1 MSGPACT
8 TTYHVPLAGGY
19 LRFISVVLTSESPW
33 PSATTW
39 FKANAMPPR
48 DWHVPRWM
56 CETWDEFA
64 CRPLT
69 FSSMAVVL
77 WSANSVIVP
86 LAVTPGSG
94 VRRNVTPFGLGEDVG
109 LDEAGGVGEA
119 VVADSPPQAIA
130 QTATATT
137 ANHAL
142 GITAAG
148 YWSGPEFLP
157 GPLPIRVRPRYGR
170 QGSGTRRHRS
180 TR

>member
-64 CRPLT
+64 CRPPT

-86 LAVTPGSG
+86 VAVTPGSG

-109 LDEAGGVGEA
+109 PGEAGGGGEGGVG
-119 VVADSPPQAIA
+119 DSPPPAIA
-130 QTATATT
+130 QTAAPPHANPALGLTAT
-137 ANHAL
+137 
-142 GITAAG
+142 
-148 YWSGPEFLP
+148 
-157 GPLPIRVRPRYGR
+157 RYLE
-170 QGSGTRRHRS
+170 
-180 TR
+180 

>member
-64 CRPLT
+64 CRPLP
-69 FSSMAVVL
+69 FSSMAAVL
-77 WSANSVIVP
+77 WSAKSGIV
-86 LAVTPGSG
+86 AVARTPGSG
-94 VRRNVTPFGLGEDVG
+94 VRQSVNPVWLRGGGGLE
-109 LDEAGGVGEA
+109 EGGVGGAA
-119 VVADSPPQAIA
+119 VGDGAPAR
-130 QTATATT
+130 
-137 ANHAL
+137 
-142 GITAAG
+142 G
-148 YWSGPEFLP
+148 SGPGGL
-157 GPLPIRVRPRYGR
+157 
-170 QGSGTRRHRS
+170 
-180 TR
+180 